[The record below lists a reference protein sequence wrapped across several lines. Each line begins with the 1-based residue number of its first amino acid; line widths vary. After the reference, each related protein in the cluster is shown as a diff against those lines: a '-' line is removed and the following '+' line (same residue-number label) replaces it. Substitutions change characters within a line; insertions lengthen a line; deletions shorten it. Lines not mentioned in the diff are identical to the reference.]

1 MRNAFLYLLLFA
13 IPFACTP
20 EKHKAASQN
29 NKLVAIH
36 GEVVRAVTELDAA
49 KKDNTKFVQQLENTI
64 KVIKNQSKELNGIP
78 VLSKLADV
86 KGQLEKSLR
95 ELEQGYS
102 EVVDLYKNE
111 KLAEAK
117 ARLEV
122 VEKAFQGNTQVLQDL
137 QAKVA
142 KEYDIPIA
150 APPPAVAAPA
160 PAAVAPAADMPADA
174 PVPAPAVDAPT
185 ADMPAD
191 APAPAVVAPAADMPA
206 DAPAPAPAPSP
217 ADMTM

>member
-1 MRNAFLYLLLFA
+1 MRNAFLFYLLFA
-13 IPFACTP
+13 FPFACTP

-36 GEVVRAVTELDAA
+36 GEVVKAVTELDAA

-64 KVIKNQSKELNGIP
+64 KVIKNQSKELSAVS
-78 VLSKLADV
+78 VLSKLAEV

-111 KLAEAK
+111 KMAEAK
-117 ARLEV
+117 TKLEA
-122 VEKAFQGNTQVLQDL
+122 VEKAFQGNTQTLQEF
-137 QAKVA
+137 QSKVA
-142 KEYDIPIA
+142 REYDIPIA
-150 APPPAVAAPA
+150 APPAPMA
-160 PAAVAPAADMPADA
+160 AAVPAADGPIAPVDA
-174 PVPAPAVDAPT
+174 PVP
-185 ADMPAD
+185 
-191 APAPAVVAPAADMPA
+191 APAADMPA
-206 DAPAPAPAPSP
+206 DAPAPAPA

>member
-1 MRNAFLYLLLFA
+1 MRNAFLCLLLFA

-64 KVIKNQSKELNGIP
+64 KVIKNQSKELNGIS

-111 KLAEAK
+111 KRAEAK
-117 ARLEV
+117 TRLEV

-150 APPPAVAAPA
+150 APPPAAAAPA
-160 PAAVAPAADMPADA
+160 PANA
-174 PVPAPAVDAPT
+174 VPAG
-185 ADMPAD
+185 DMPAD
-191 APAPAVVAPAADMPA
+191 APAGDMPADAPAGDMPADAPAGDMPA
-206 DAPAPAPAPSP
+206 DAPAPAPAPAP
-217 ADMTM
+217 TDMTM